1 MNGSQLGVAK
11 GPLTPP
17 KKGEV
22 RVFFVTVRPLFLRA
36 YKSTNSRIACYKI
49 LIYELINSRIAYFR
63 TGIYGLIN
71 S

>member
-22 RVFFVTVRPLFLRA
+22 RGFFVTVRQLHLRA
-36 YKSTNSRIACYKI
+36 Y
-49 LIYELINSRIAYFR
+49 ELKK
-63 TGIYGLIN
+63 
-71 S
+71 

>member
-11 GPLTPP
+11 EPLTPP

-22 RVFFVTVRPLFLRA
+22 SGFFVTVRPLFLRA
-36 YKSTNSRIACYKI
+36 YKLT
-49 LIYELINSRIAYFR
+49 NSRIAYFR